1 MSTEPDAGSA
11 GAVEP
16 GFGEPLLEVSN
27 LKKYFGNSAGFLGP
41 LAFDRDGAVPRPTV
55 EREWVRAVDGV
66 GFDIRKGET
75 LGLVGESG
83 CGKSTLAR
91 TLLKLVE
98 PTDGEVRFKGVDLAD
113 AGGEQLRRMRKDMQ
127 IIFQD
132 PQSSLDPRMKVGP
145 IIEEP
150 MKAHDLPESDPS
162 VSARA
167 DVRNDT
173 EYAVDVT
180 VEDDVDMAVDATD
193 GVAVAD
199 VEVVE
204 TEEGVTATAESDLLG
219 ATVEEADDRVRVTV
233 SMTASKGAVRRA
245 RVRELLGKVGL
256 DPQHYNRY
264 PHQFSGGQRQRINL
278 ARALSVNPDFIV
290 CDEPTSA
297 LDASIQAQVLNTM
310 NELQDEFGLTYLFI
324 SHDLSVIR
332 YIADRVAVMY
342 LGEIVEL
349 ADKEELFENP
359 KHPYTDALL
368 SAIPAPDPRATE
380 TRAPLEGDVPSPI
393 DPPSGCRFR
402 TRCPELIA
410 PPAYDFSEA
419 EWDAVRAFTRAV
431 DRRAPAIDA
440 AEADEERDAGTLR
453 RELRRTYFEDVDVGG
468 EAGEVVDE
476 AIAAVVDGDHETADA
491 LLQEAFAERSIC
503 AREDPNY
510 VLEPELGGSVH
521 KADCHLHRG
530 DAN

>member
-1 MSTEPDAGSA
+1 
-11 GAVEP
+11 
-16 GFGEPLLEVSN
+16 
-27 LKKYFGNSAGFLGP
+27 
-41 LAFDRDGAVPRPTV
+41 
-55 EREWVRAVDGV
+55 
-66 GFDIRKGET
+66 
-75 LGLVGESG
+75 
-83 CGKSTLAR
+83 
-91 TLLKLVE
+91 
-98 PTDGEVRFKGVDLAD
+98 
-113 AGGEQLRRMRKDMQ
+113 
-127 IIFQD
+127 
-132 PQSSLDPRMKVGP
+132 MKVGP

-180 VEDDVDMAVDATD
+180 VDDDVDVAVDATD

-219 ATVEEADDRVRVTV
+219 ATVEEAGDRVRVTV
-233 SMTASKGAVRRA
+233 SMSASKGAVRRA

-349 ADKEELFENP
+349 ADKEELYENP
-359 KHPYTDALL
+359 EHPYTEALL
-368 SAIPAPDPRATE
+368 SAIPAPDPRSTE
-380 TRAPLEGDVPSPI
+380 TRSLLEGDVPSPI

-402 TRCPELIA
+402 TRCPKLIA
-410 PPAYDFSEA
+410 PPEYDLSDD
-419 EWDAVRAFTRAV
+419 EWDAVRDFTRAV
-431 DRRAPAIDA
+431 DRRSPAIDA
-440 AEADEERDAGTLR
+440 AEADEDRAPA
-453 RELRRTYFEDVDVGG
+453 ELRRDLRKTFFGDASPRG
-468 EAGEVVDE
+468 EAEEIVEEALDLVVEGDIEAADE
-476 AIAAVVDGDHETADA
+476 
-491 LLQEAFAERSIC
+491 LLQRSFVDSSIC
-503 AREDPNY
+503 ARE
-510 VLEPELGGSVH
+510 EPAYEVENEHDDAVH
-521 KADCHLHRG
+521 RANCHLHR
-530 DAN
+530 DENA